1 MHMKKAHHEDRVDV
15 DGCWWELSSQEMGI
29 PSGNQTWLAG
39 KSSVCIENGK
49 GFNGKIGYK
58 WWIFHLLSTKM
69 ECFFFVWLILF
80 PVWFFSWISVSLFF
94 SFSAFLLVCFSRIS
108 VFSAS
113 LLFAFLLFP
122 ASLPLCFS
130 AILVFLLLKPNQSL
144 RCKYP
149 RKMRCSNSEMLQNAV
164 EMAVSSSKMSQI
176 ARETDRTGDPKKHGK
191 KKTIPDPTT
200 FMEFNHLTTTGWKIM
215 FL

>member
-1 MHMKKAHHEDRVDV
+1 MVDFPF
-15 DGCWWELSSQEMGI
+15 I
-29 PSGNQTWLAG
+29 
-39 KSSVCIENGK
+39 KHKNGV
-49 GFNGKIGYK
+49 
-58 WWIFHLLSTKM
+58 L
-69 ECFFFVWLILF
+69 FFLF
-80 PVWFFSWISVSLFF
+80 DLFF
-94 SFSAFLLVCFSRIS
+94 SPICFFLGFLFPCFFPSLLVCFSRIS

-164 EMAVSSSKMSQI
+164 EMAVSSSKMPQI

-191 KKTIPDPTT
+191 KKQFRIPLLLW
-200 FMEFNHLTTTGWKIM
+200 NLTT
-215 FL
+215 